1 MLTRLRY
8 KSKSKKK
15 RDELFISLLKRV
27 LISNY
32 LVITIFDVLIDLLL
46 DVTDTKYTPGNKF
59 EVLTLS

>member
-1 MLTRLRY
+1 MLNRLSY

-32 LVITIFDVLIDLLL
+32 LVITIFDGLIDLLL
-46 DVTDTKYTPGNKF
+46 DVTDTK
-59 EVLTLS
+59 